1 MKISFN
7 WLKKFVKTDWSVEQV
22 SDLLTDLGLE
32 VEGVETFES
41 IPGMLEGVVVGE
53 VLTCEKHPNADKLKV
68 TTVDVGDDEPLSIV
82 CGAPNVAKG
91 QKVAVATVGC
101 TIHPLEGD
109 PFKIKKAKIRDQVSM
124 GMICAEYEIGV
135 GQSHDGIM
143 VLDGKWKVGTPCSE
157 VFLPEKDDVF
167 EIGLTPNRADAMS
180 HMGVARDVKAAWTY
194 RGIQTEL
201 ITPSAND
208 FHVQQSIDPIR
219 VDVLD
224 VNAAPRYCG
233 VRISGV
239 NVGPSPA
246 KLQNKLKAIGLAP
259 INNIVDATN
268 YVLHEIGQPLH
279 AFDANKISS
288 KTVQVKTLAKG
299 TSFTT
304 LDGVKRELHEEDLM
318 ICDGDNPMCIAGVFG
333 GIDSGITAATNEV
346 FLESAYFDPVR
357 IRKTAKRH
365 GLNTDASFRFE
376 RGIDIELCE
385 YALKRAALLIIE
397 VAGGKITSE
406 ISDDYP
412 NKAKPHQLTIQFD
425 YINKLIGH
433 EIPREDV
440 KSILTS
446 LDIKIN
452 SVSETTLGLSVP
464 TYRVDVTRPADVVEE
479 ILRVYGY
486 NNIDFSDQLITS
498 MPKGDKAADTVE
510 RIIGQQLANLGFFEI
525 YNNSLVK
532 LNESEADKTITIV
545 NPLSQDLTA
554 MRTNLFE
561 GLVASMQYNINRKN
575 ESCRFFEFGNTYHK
589 EGDEN
594 IETKQLVI
602 GVTGS
607 QNENHW
613 RSNGLRNDFFFIK
626 GVIQAICKRAG
637 IESTEHELTNQKHFK
652 NGITLMS
659 KNTAFAHLGQL
670 ELSTFSDITIE
681 NEVYG
686 AEIDIE
692 AFQKV
697 ASLNAKHIKSIS
709 KFPSVHRDLAL
720 LVDNHVSFAALRN
733 VSQETEKKLLTSIQL
748 FDVYEGKG
756 VPKGKISYGLSFTFN
771 DSRRTL
777 TYKQIDKSI
786 NKIFKRIQKEFGAEL
801 RA

>member
-41 IPGMLEGVVVGE
+41 ISGMLEGVVVGE
-53 VLTCEKHPNADKLKV
+53 VLTCEKHPNADKLKI
-68 TTVDVGDDEPLSIV
+68 TTVDVGNDEPLSIV
-82 CGAPNVAKG
+82 CGAPNAAKG

-109 PFKIKKAKIRDQVSM
+109 PFKIKRVKIRDQVSM
-124 GMICAEYEIGV
+124 GMICAEDEIGV

-157 VFLPEKDDVF
+157 LFLPEKDDVF

-201 ITPSAND
+201 IIPSTND
-208 FHVQQSIDPIR
+208 FQVQQSINPIR

-233 VRISGV
+233 VRISGLS
-239 NVGPSPA
+239 VGPSPA
-246 KLQNKLKAIGLAP
+246 KLQNKLKAIGLTP

-304 LDGVKRELHEEDLM
+304 LDGVERKLHEEDLM
-318 ICDGDNPMCIAGVFG
+318 ICDGDKPMCIAGVFG
-333 GIDSGITAATNEV
+333 GIDSGITAATKEV
-346 FLESAYFDPVR
+346 FLESAYFDPVG

-385 YALKRAALLIIE
+385 YALKRAAILIME
-397 VAGGKITSE
+397 VAGGEITSE

-412 NKAKPHQLTIQFD
+412 NKAKPHKLTIRYE

-433 EIPREDV
+433 EIPKEYV

-464 TYRVDVTRPADVVEE
+464 IYRVDVIRPADVVEE
-479 ILRVYGY
+479 ILRIYGY
-486 NNIDFSDQLITS
+486 NNIDFSDQLIIS
-498 MPKGDKAADTVE
+498 MPKGDKAADAIE
-510 RIIGQQLANLGFFEI
+510 RITGQQLANLGFFEI

-532 LNESEADKTITIV
+532 LNESEVDKTITIV

-554 MRTNLFE
+554 MRTNLFD

-575 ESCRFFEFGNTYHK
+575 ENCKFFEFGNIYHK
-589 EGDEN
+589 EVDEN
-594 IETKQLVI
+594 VEKKQLVI
-602 GVTGS
+602 GVTGG

-626 GVIQAICKRAG
+626 GVVQAICKRAG
-637 IESTEHELTNQKHFK
+637 IECTEHELLNQKQFK

-659 KNTAFAHLGQL
+659 KNIVFGHLGQL
-670 ELSTFSDITIE
+670 DMSIFSDITIE
-681 NEVYG
+681 DEVYG

-697 ASLNAKHIKSIS
+697 ASLNTKHIKSIS
-709 KFPSVHRDLAL
+709 KFPSVQRDLAL
-720 LVDNHVSFAALRN
+720 LVDKHVSFASLRN
-733 VSQETEKKLLTSIQL
+733 VAQETEKKLLTSIRL

-756 VPKGKISYGLSFTFN
+756 IPKGKTSYGLSFTFN
-771 DSRRTL
+771 DSSKTL
-777 TYKQIDKSI
+777 TDKQINKSI
-786 NKIFKRIQKEFGAEL
+786 DKIFDRIQKEFDAEL
-801 RA
+801 RS